1 MSSIHGEDLCEVRI
15 IGFPVQVQQRAQEH
29 LDDLLREFMLIAAA
43 NRTGPQDHVPRQLLD
58 LIEEVQR
65 DYAGTTLEQDA
76 QLLEARE
83 SGTESIDLVYLIPS
97 SAAKAAIRL
106 GEALDAADTYCLAGE
121 HLLTLAT
128 PPEAL
133 ELRRWYLGEFT
144 GQISGAAPTPWPE
157 RVTDQRRQRD

>member
-1 MSSIHGEDLCEVRI
+1 MSGIPEEDLCEVRI
-15 IGFPVQVQQRAQEH
+15 VGFPVQVQQRAQEH

-43 NRTGPQDHVPRQLLD
+43 NKEGPQEHIPRQLLD
-58 LIEEVQR
+58 LIYDVQR
-65 DYAGTTLEQDA
+65 EYSGTTLEQDA
-76 QLLEARE
+76 QMLEARE
-83 SGTESIDLVYLIPS
+83 RGDESVDLVYMIPS

-133 ELRRWYLGEFT
+133 DLRRWYLGEFV
-144 GQISGAAPTPWPE
+144 GQISGARPTPWPDWLA
-157 RVTDQRRQRD
+157 RGGRQRD